1 MRLVVGMTGSS
12 GIVYGVRM
20 LEVLKRCSVETH
32 LIMTEWAKKCLSLE
46 TDYDLKYL
54 KGLASS
60 YSDDSNMAASV
71 SSGTYK
77 TDGMIIIPCSMKTL
91 SSVANGYEETL
102 VARAA
107 GVTIKE
113 SRKIVIVPRETPLSS
128 IHLENMLK
136 LARAGVVIL
145 PAMPGFYNKPK
156 DMDSLINHIVGKC
169 LDQFGIEHD
178 LFRRWGTPET
188 KGRD

>member
-1 MRLVVGMTGSS
+1 MRLVIGMTGSS

-20 LEVLKRCSVETH
+20 LEVLKRCNIDVH
-32 LIMTEWAKKCLSLE
+32 LVMTEWAKKCLALE
-46 TDYDLKYL
+46 TDFDLNYVKS
-54 KGLASS
+54 LAGS
-60 YSDDSNMAASV
+60 YSEDSNMAASV

-91 SSVANGYEETL
+91 SSIANGYEETL

-113 SRKIVIVPRETPLSS
+113 SRKLVIVPRETPLTG

-136 LARAGVVIL
+136 LARIGIIIL
-145 PAMPGFYNKPK
+145 PAMPGFYNRPK
-156 DMDSLINHIVGKC
+156 NVDDLINHVVGKC
-169 LDQFGIEHD
+169 LDQFNIEHD
-178 LFRRWGTPET
+178 LFKRWGTSKPSV
-188 KGRD
+188 DN

>member
-1 MRLVVGMTGSS
+1 MRLVIGMTGSS
-12 GIVYGVRM
+12 GIVYGIRM
-20 LEVLKRCSVETH
+20 LEVLKRYNIDIH
-32 LIMTEWAKKCLSLE
+32 LIMTEWAKKCLTLE
-46 TDYDLKYL
+46 TDFDLNYVKS
-54 KGLASS
+54 LAGH
-60 YSDDSNMAASV
+60 YSEDSNMASSV

-91 SSVANGYEETL
+91 SSIANGYEETL

-113 SRKIVIVPRETPLSS
+113 SRKMVIVPRETPLTS

-136 LARAGVVIL
+136 LARAGITIL

-156 DMDSLINHIVGKC
+156 NVDDLINHVVGKC
-169 LDQFGIEHD
+169 LDQFDIEHD
-178 LFRRWGTPET
+178 LFKRWGTSKPSI
-188 KGRD
+188 DN

>member
-12 GIVYGVRM
+12 GIVYGIRM
-20 LEVLKRCSVETH
+20 LEVLKRCNVDVH
-32 LIMTEWAKKCLSLE
+32 LIMTEWAKKCLALE
-46 TDYDLKYL
+46 TDFDLSHVKS
-54 KGLASS
+54 LAGN
-60 YSDDSNMAASV
+60 YSEDSNMAANV
-71 SSGTYK
+71 SSGTHK

-91 SSVANGYEETL
+91 SSIANGYEETL

-113 SRKIVIVPRETPLSS
+113 SRKLVIVPRETPLTS

-136 LARAGVVIL
+136 LARIGIVIL

-156 DMDSLINHIVGKC
+156 NVDDLINHVVGKC
-169 LDQFGIEHD
+169 LDQFNIEHD
-178 LFRRWGTPET
+178 LFKRWGTSKPSV
-188 KGRD
+188 DN

>member
-12 GIVYGVRM
+12 GIVYGTRM
-20 LEVLKRCSVETH
+20 LEVLKRCNIDVH
-32 LIMTEWAKKCLSLE
+32 LVMTEWAKKCLALE
-46 TDYDLKYL
+46 TDFDLSHVKS
-54 KGLASS
+54 LAGS
-60 YSDDSNMAASV
+60 YSEDSNMAASV

-91 SSVANGYEETL
+91 SSIANGYEETL

-113 SRKIVIVPRETPLSS
+113 SRKLVIVPRETPLTS

-136 LARAGVVIL
+136 LARTGTVIL

-156 DMDSLINHIVGKC
+156 NVDDLLNHVVGKC
-169 LDQFGIEHD
+169 LDQFG
-178 LFRRWGTPET
+178 
-188 KGRD
+188 

>member
-12 GIVYGVRM
+12 GIVYGIRM
-20 LEVLKRCSVETH
+20 LEVLKRCNVDVH
-32 LIMTEWAKKCLSLE
+32 LIMTEWAKKCLALE
-46 TDYDLKYL
+46 TDFDLSHVKS
-54 KGLASS
+54 LANS
-60 YSDDSNMAASV
+60 YSEDSNMAANV
-71 SSGTYK
+71 SSGTHK

-91 SSVANGYEETL
+91 SSIANGYEETL

-113 SRKIVIVPRETPLSS
+113 SRKLVIVPRETPLTS

-136 LARAGVVIL
+136 LARIGIVIL

-156 DMDSLINHIVGKC
+156 NVDDLINHIVGKC
-169 LDQFGIEHD
+169 LDQFNIEHD
-178 LFRRWGTPET
+178 LFKRWGTSKPSV
-188 KGRD
+188 DN

>member
-1 MRLVVGMTGSS
+1 MRLVIGMTGSS
-12 GIVYGVRM
+12 GIVYGIRM
-20 LEVLKRCSVETH
+20 LEVLKRCNIDVH
-32 LIMTEWAKKCLSLE
+32 LVMTEWAKKCLSLE
-46 TDYDLKYL
+46 TDFDLNYVKS
-54 KGLASS
+54 LAGS
-60 YSDDSNMAASV
+60 YSEDSNMAASV

-91 SSVANGYEETL
+91 SSIANGYEETL

-113 SRKIVIVPRETPLSS
+113 SRKLIIVPRETPLTG

-136 LARAGVVIL
+136 LARIGVVIL

-156 DMDSLINHIVGKC
+156 NVDDLINHVVGKC
-169 LDQFGIEHD
+169 LDQFDIEHN
-178 LFRRWGTPET
+178 LFKRWGTSKPSV
-188 KGRD
+188 DN

>member
-12 GIVYGVRM
+12 GIVYGVRI
-20 LEVLKRCSVETH
+20 LEILKRYNVDVH
-32 LIMTEWAKKCLSLE
+32 LIMTEWAKKCLALE
-46 TDYDLKYL
+46 TDFDLEYVKS
-54 KGLASS
+54 LAKD
-60 YSDDSNMAASV
+60 YSEDSNMAASV
-71 SSGTYK
+71 SSGTHK

-91 SSVANGYEETL
+91 SSIANGYEETL

-113 SRKIVIVPRETPLSS
+113 SRKLVIVPRETPLTS

-136 LARAGVVIL
+136 LARIGIVIL

-156 DMDSLINHIVGKC
+156 KVEDLLDHIVGKC

-178 LFRRWGTPET
+178 LFKRWGSSI
-188 KGRD
+188 DN

>member
-12 GIVYGVRM
+12 GIVYGIRM
-20 LEVLKRCSVETH
+20 LEVLKRCNIDVH
-32 LIMTEWAKKCLSLE
+32 LVMTEWAKKCLALE
-46 TDYDLKYL
+46 TDFDLNYVKS
-54 KGLASS
+54 LAGS
-60 YSDDSNMAASV
+60 YSEDSNMAASV

-77 TDGMIIIPCSMKTL
+77 TDGMIIVPCSMKTL
-91 SSVANGYEETL
+91 SSIANGYEETL

-113 SRKIVIVPRETPLSS
+113 SRKLVIVPRETPLTG

-136 LARAGVVIL
+136 LARIGIVIL

-156 DMDSLINHIVGKC
+156 NVDDLINHVVGKC
-169 LDQFGIEHD
+169 LDQFNIEHD
-178 LFRRWGTPET
+178 LFKRWGTSKPSV
-188 KGRD
+188 DN

>member
-1 MRLVVGMTGSS
+1 MRLVIGITGSS
-12 GIVYGVRM
+12 GIVYGIRM
-20 LEVLKRCSVETH
+20 LEVLKRCNVDVH
-32 LIMTEWAKKCLSLE
+32 LVMTEWAKKCLALE
-46 TDYDLKYL
+46 TDFDLNYVKS
-54 KGLASS
+54 LAGS
-60 YSDDSNMAASV
+60 YSEDSNMAASV

-91 SSVANGYEETL
+91 SSIANGYEETL

-113 SRKIVIVPRETPLSS
+113 SRKLVIVPRETPLTG

-136 LARAGVVIL
+136 LARIGIVIL

-156 DMDSLINHIVGKC
+156 NVDDLINHVVGKC
-169 LDQFGIEHD
+169 LDQFDIEHD
-178 LFRRWGTPET
+178 LFKRWGTSPLN
-188 KGRD
+188 R

>member
-12 GIVYGVRM
+12 GIVYGIRM
-20 LEVLKRCSVETH
+20 LEVLKRCNVDVH
-32 LIMTEWAKKCLSLE
+32 LIMTEWAKKCLALE
-46 TDYDLKYL
+46 TDFDLSHVKS
-54 KGLASS
+54 LAGS
-60 YSDDSNMAASV
+60 YSEDSNMAASV
-71 SSGTYK
+71 SSGTHK

-91 SSVANGYEETL
+91 SSIANGYEETL

-113 SRKIVIVPRETPLSS
+113 SRKLVIVPRETPLTS

-136 LARAGVVIL
+136 LARIGIVIL

-156 DMDSLINHIVGKC
+156 NVDDLINHVVGKC
-169 LDQFGIEHD
+169 LDQFNIEHD
-178 LFRRWGTPET
+178 LFKRWGTSKPSV
-188 KGRD
+188 DN